1 MGKAKHLIVISEDA
15 MVYED
20 LQTLRQLP
28 SFGSIWDKCAFVDRV
43 RSVYPTITYPNHTSM
58 RTGAYCGK
66 HGIINN
72 EQTILGELSSN
83 WEFFNSSVQVGDI
96 FDAAKQAGMTTA
108 AVFWPVTVKHP
119 NIDYL
124 VDEYW
129 PQTPEETTLE
139 CFAASGSS
147 PEVIEKI
154 VKPNMHL
161 VDGMHRK
168 HPQGD
173 LFVNAC
179 ACAMIREFKPGLL
192 MIHPA
197 NIDAYRHQTGI
208 FSTKVTHALHEVD
221 LWLGEL
227 LKAVKDAGIENDT
240 DIFIVSDHG
249 QINITRVIAIN
260 ALLAERGLI
269 TVGADGEVA
278 DYVAISKS
286 TGLAAQI

>member
-108 AVFWPVTVKHP
+108 AVFWPVTGKHP

-227 LKAVKDAGIENDT
+227 LKAVKDAGMIPISSSSAT
-240 DIFIVSDHG
+240 MARS
-249 QINITRVIAIN
+249 TS
-260 ALLAERGLI
+260 RG
-269 TVGADGEVA
+269 
-278 DYVAISKS
+278 
-286 TGLAAQI
+286 